1 MHASATKVTRPFQ
14 PAFEAAGTLRRA
26 RRNRYRLRRSA
37 LFVASGVV
45 ACCRALLWALQ
56 DARSREAARVMARYR
71 HLRQD
76 VRHTDDRDSL
86 NRGVTDARQIKS
98 KEN

>member
-1 MHASATKVTRPFQ
+1 MDASTTKVTRPFR
-14 PAFEAAGTLRRA
+14 PAFEAAGLQLKA
-26 RRNRYRLRRSA
+26 RRSRTRLRRLV
-37 LFVASGVV
+37 LFAI

-56 DARSREAARVMARYR
+56 DARIREAARLMARYR